1 MEFVVRHLLP
11 TILESTQLEQLA
23 KDLVAENGKSITRSQ
38 RTRQNHVEEQINQL
52 ITDVFD
58 RVDREVYELVLDRVL
73 HQQTQLG
80 LEAQQRRSE
89 AWLAS
94 GCSAILA
101 LLVGPHL
108 FVANCG
114 SQMAIFCK
122 DGSDGISTISLNECH
137 DREQRCFGNYERKT
151 RDPECQP
158 LPTLQP
164 RIELNPDARFLLL
177 APQPVWRLF
186 QRVCPENQS
195 LDGAV
200 ASAVAE
206 AIYGPGDSTPR
217 EKLAALLAQL
227 QAGELAD
234 GQPVQ
239 IATAGTSMALVNL
252 GLGLFP
258 KVVMENEE
266 EAELPEEE
274 AVDQHQ
280 GETVK
285 SAVDW
290 SEFATHH
297 LKEEVLAKVDS
308 LRQLYRDR
316 RTLQRIS
323 EDL

>member
-1 MEFVVRHLLP
+1 
-11 TILESTQLEQLA
+11 
-23 KDLVAENGKSITRSQ
+23 
-38 RTRQNHVEEQINQL
+38 
-52 ITDVFD
+52 
-58 RVDREVYELVLDRVL
+58 
-73 HQQTQLG
+73 
-80 LEAQQRRSE
+80 
-89 AWLAS
+89 
-94 GCSAILA
+94 
-101 LLVGPHL
+101 
-108 FVANCG
+108 
-114 SQMAIFCK
+114 
-122 DGSDGISTISLNECH
+122 
-137 DREQRCFGNYERKT
+137 
-151 RDPECQP
+151 
-158 LPTLQP
+158 
-164 RIELNPDARFLLL
+164 
-177 APQPVWRLF
+177 VWRLF

-206 AIYGPGDSTPR
+206 AIYGPGDRSVLKVLKQFMSMLSSPHPSTPR